1 MKDGMMKRTL
11 LFSTAA
17 AALFALASTAD
28 AAVVQFTDS
37 PSTSWADGTFS
48 TNLSGDYQDG
58 FYSKSQTSAFNGYGQ
73 NGESISF
80 TNPVVLNNLTIIGE
94 NGQTPDTIT
103 VTLTDSADN
112 TLTSQTDSDPTT
124 SDLLTFDMADV
135 SRLQITFTG
144 GTDAYRDGRSAAWYI
159 VSDVTYSASV
169 PEPTSMAL
177 LGAGLA
183 GLGLVRRRRA

>member
-1 MKDGMMKRTL
+1 MKDGMMKRSL

-73 NGESISF
+73 NGESIF
-80 TNPVVLNNLTIIGE
+80 FANPVVLSNLTIIGE

-144 GTDAYRDGRSAAWYI
+144 GTDAYSDGRSAAWYI

-169 PEPTSMAL
+169 PEPISMAL